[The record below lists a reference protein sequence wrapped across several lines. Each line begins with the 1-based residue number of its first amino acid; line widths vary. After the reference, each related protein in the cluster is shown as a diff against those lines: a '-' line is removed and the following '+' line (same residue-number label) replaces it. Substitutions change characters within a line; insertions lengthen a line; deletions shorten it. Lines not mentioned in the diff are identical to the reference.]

1 MITMALGLALAGFVA
16 WMILRARRRL
26 RQATQEA
33 AEREAAFLQD
43 LAAAGVQRPG
53 GPLPAGLP
61 VRPAAPG
68 PGPGPDI
75 PPAPAPNRS
84 LGGGLAYLSAESG
97 RTFRLLKTALPDHE
111 IFPRASLRR
120 ILGPHAPGK
129 DLKVD
134 FVVCSA
140 DFHPLAVVDLMGPE
154 DLPPVIALKTERLAA
169 AGVTYVRWEGQA
181 LPEVAQV
188 PEILL
193 GSHP

>member
-1 MITMALGLALAGFVA
+1 MITMALGLALAGFIA
-16 WMILRARRRL
+16 WMIFRARRRL

-43 LAAAGVQRPG
+43 LAVARARSPG
-53 GPLPAGLP
+53 DEVPAGQPL
-61 VRPAAPG
+61 RPAALVPA
-68 PGPGPDI
+68 PDI
-75 PPAPAPNRS
+75 PRGPVPNRGR
-84 LGGGLAYLSAESG
+84 GGGLAYLSAESG
-97 RTFRLLKTALPDHE
+97 RTFRLLRAALPDHE
-111 IFPRASLRR
+111 VFPRASLRR

-140 DFHPLAVVDLMGPE
+140 DFHPVAVVDLVGPE
-154 DLPPVIALKTERLAA
+154 DLPPVIALKAERLAA

-181 LPEVAQV
+181 LPGAAQV

-193 GSHP
+193 GSQR